1 MVHEISRPVIGLKA
15 WRGFKLLSFS
25 DMVGQRFEL
34 VFFEIVIT
42 VVIKMNRLFSER
54 PQVIM

>member
-1 MVHEISRPVIGLKA
+1 
-15 WRGFKLLSFS
+15 
-25 DMVGQRFEL
+25 MVGQRFEL